1 MERKATLSYLD
12 LVDIVDSMV
21 KFHWLLRLQIKILK
35 DKISVYTY

>member
-35 DKISVYTY
+35 DKINVYTY